1 LVSGGGG
8 IPRFLPDSLLEHGP
22 ASRAAAA
29 SPETSNHLRAVL
41 QAAHRERVSEPAYD
55 RRTRENFSRE
65 WDHHELGDKTCGIE
79 LDERVQRY
87 FLDAVRIP
95 TEELPGLLLLD
106 AGCGNGTQS
115 VAYAAI
121 GLEVIALDFS
131 SSLEHGQRLR
141 ITRAAPGDDRVHF
154 VQGDLQSPPLAD
166 ASVDIIHSAG
176 VLHATPDT

>member
-1 LVSGGGG
+1 MRCWSLVSGGGG

-65 WDHHELGDKTCGIE
+65 WDHHELGDKTWGIE

-95 TEELPGLLLLD
+95 PKSCRASCYSTPG
-106 AGCGNGTQS
+106 AATVRSRWPTQ
-115 VAYAAI
+115 
-121 GLEVIALDFS
+121 
-131 SSLEHGQRLR
+131 
-141 ITRAAPGDDRVHF
+141 
-154 VQGDLQSPPLAD
+154 PLAWR
-166 ASVDIIHSAG
+166 
-176 VLHATPDT
+176 